1 MACAVFRLLRPD
13 SYRFR
18 PRPAEVMIT
27 IEILVVDMLDKLGP
41 ADHLP
46 LGLPFSRD
54 KNMCFR

>member
-13 SYRFR
+13 SYRFQ
-18 PRPAEVMIT
+18 PRPAEVMIA
-27 IEILVVDMLDKLGP
+27 IEILVVDMLDNFGP
-41 ADHLP
+41 ADRPP

>member
-1 MACAVFRLLRPD
+1 
-13 SYRFR
+13 
-18 PRPAEVMIT
+18 MIA
-27 IEILVVDMLDKLGP
+27 IEILVVDMLDKFGP